1 MFPDASIAQT
11 AIIGNPFRPLLDG
24 REVKVDRPTTI
35 GAGVSIGHYTIVGE
49 GARIGAG
56 SIIEEFVNIQ
66 PGSEIGARVLVTSRS
81 YIGMGA
87 TVGDDCVIRGH
98 VGENSRVGRRCRI
111 FGDLIHRQLDPSIP
125 WDDAT
130 AEEPEPVVGDGA
142 FVGWR
147 SVIVGGVNIGEG
159 AYICADALITKDV
172 PAGHIARGRN
182 QIMHPDNWRGA
193 LAKSPFFPPHQVPQ
207 ATPIISR
214 PRRLAVGRPWSPWSH
229 PDGSVEPDRFPVEH
243 GVLDDVRRE
252 RRVLG
257 GLAEPGRVRD
267 LIPERLASLLGQARK

>member
-1 MFPDASIAQT
+1 MTLSDPATMFPDASIART

-56 SIIEEFVNIQ
+56 SVIEEFVNIQ

-130 AEEPEPVVGDGA
+130 AEEPDPVVEDGA

-147 SVIVGGVNIGEG
+147 ATVVGGVNIGKG
-159 AYICADALITKDV
+159 AYVCAGALITKNV
-172 PAGHIARGRN
+172 PPGYIARGRN
-182 QIMHPDNWRGA
+182 QTMHPDSWRGA
-193 LAKSPFFPPHQVPQ
+193 LARSPFFSAASDPAGDPHQLPSPP
-207 ATPIISR
+207 AER
-214 PRRLAVGRPWSPWSH
+214 HAAVVT
-229 PDGSVEPDRFPVEH
+229 VEPS
-243 GVLDDVRRE
+243 GWRR
-252 RRVLG
+252 RAGSSPR
-257 GLAEPGRVRD
+257 
-267 LIPERLASLLGQARK
+267 